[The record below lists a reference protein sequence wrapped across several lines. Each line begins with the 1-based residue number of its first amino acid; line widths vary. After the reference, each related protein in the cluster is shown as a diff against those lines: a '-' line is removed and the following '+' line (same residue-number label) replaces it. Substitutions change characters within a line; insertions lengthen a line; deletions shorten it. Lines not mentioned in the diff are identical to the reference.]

1 MKNRISILLT
11 AAAVCSLM
19 AGCPVLAEGTE
30 QNSQVSY
37 PVTVTDQL
45 GREVVIEEK
54 PETLVSGY
62 YISTSL
68 LIALD
73 QEDNLVGVENNPEL
87 RTIYQL
93 AAPQI
98 TELPNLGTVKEFD
111 LEGCAALEPD
121 LVIVPAKVQDT
132 IPAMEELGMT
142 VLAVKPES
150 QELLEETITLLGTAT
165 DTMDRA
171 EKLLS
176 FCDEQEAVMEEAVK
190 DTERPVVYLGGNS
203 AFLSTAGPTM
213 FQGSQIVNA
222 GGTNAAEELTDD
234 YWAEISYE
242 QLLSWDPEYI
252 ILAANAKY
260 TADDVL
266 ADENLAACTAVQ
278 KGRVYQMPGSIEAWD
293 SPVPGSVLGSLWMAS
308 VLHPE
313 EYPAEQWEQAV
324 TEFYETFYGFTPE
337 MAS

>member
-11 AAAVCSLM
+11 AAAVSGLM

-30 QNSQVSY
+30 QNTQVSY

-73 QEDNLVGVENNPEL
+73 QEANLVGVENNAEL
-87 RTIYQL
+87 RAIYQL
-93 AAPQI
+93 AAPEL
-98 TELPNLGTVKEFD
+98 TELPGVGTAKEFD

-121 LVIVPAKVQDT
+121 LVIVPAKLKDT

-171 EKLLS
+171 GELLS
-176 FCDEQEAVMEEAVK
+176 FCDEQEAAMEEAVK

-203 AFLSTAGPTM
+203 ALLSTAGPAM
-213 FQGSQIVNA
+213 YQSSQIVNA

-260 TADDVL
+260 TTDDVL

-278 KGRVYQMPGSIEAWD
+278 KGQVYQMPGSIEAWD
-293 SPVPGSVLGSLWMAS
+293 SPVPGCVLGSLWMAS

>member
-121 LVIVPAKVQDT
+121 LVIVPAKLKDT

>member
-19 AGCPVLAEGTE
+19 AGCPVMAEGTE

-121 LVIVPAKVQDT
+121 LVIVPAKLKDT

>member
-121 LVIVPAKVQDT
+121 LVIVPAKLKDT

-203 AFLSTAGPTM
+203 AFLSTAGLAM

>member
-1 MKNRISILLT
+1 MKRKISILLT
-11 AAAVCSLM
+11 AAAACSLM
-19 AGCPVLAEGTE
+19 AGCPVLAEEEE
-30 QNSQVSY
+30 QSTQVSY

-45 GREVVIEEK
+45 GREVTIEEK

-87 RTIYQL
+87 RAIYQL
-93 AAPQI
+93 AAPEI
-98 TELPNLGTVKEFD
+98 TELPGLGTVKEFD
-111 LEGCAALEPD
+111 LEGCAALDPD
-121 LVIVPAKVQDT
+121 LVIVPAKLKDM

-142 VLAVKPES
+142 VLAVMPES
-150 QELLEETITLLGTAT
+150 QELLEEMITLLGTAT
-165 DTMDRA
+165 DTMEQA
-171 EKLLS
+171 EGLLS
-176 FCDEQEAVMEEAVK
+176 FYDTQEAVLEEALK
-190 DTERPVVYLGGNS
+190 DVERPVVYLGGNS
-203 AFLSTAGPTM
+203 AFLSTAGPAM
-213 FQGSQIVNA
+213 YQSSQIVNA
-222 GGTNAAEELTDD
+222 GGVNAAEELTDD

-252 ILAANAKY
+252 VLAANAKY
-260 TADDVL
+260 TVEDVL
-266 ADENLAACTAVQ
+266 ADENLADCTAVQ
-278 KGRVYQMPGSIEAWD
+278 NGQVYQMPGSIEAWD
-293 SPVPGSVLGSLWMAS
+293 SPVPGCVLGSLWMAS